1 MFILIIPL
9 VMGLIV
15 AGLASSKGKSAITW
29 FIYGV
34 LLWPIALIHILVSND
49 GTKKCPKCFSK
60 IDVRATACPFCQ
72 HKTTQEEIK
81 ISKEEKVE
89 EEKHNNTMLLILV
102 IIIVILFFLF
112 KVIAHQ

>member
-1 MFILIIPL
+1 
-9 VMGLIV
+9 MGLIV
-15 AGLASSKGKSAITW
+15 AGLASGKGKSAITW

-60 IDVRATACPFCQ
+60 IDKRATTCPFCQ
-72 HKTTQEEIK
+72 RKTTQEEIK

-89 EEKHNNTMLLILV
+89 EEKHNNMMSLALAVILV
-102 IIIVILFFLF
+102 ILVFLF
-112 KVIAHQ
+112 KVIAH